1 MHALLYRSH
10 ASTALHRRSVP
21 ISWTA
26 DSGIFTGSLS
36 YMAGP
41 IMTGFEPVSRCTTM
55 TNGPMRAGTTEL
67 MTAEEICSGCI
78 FASRNSVR
86 RVEKYSSPV
95 RLVSV
100 KIRHSRTIFSFSK
113 RAATIFVFPMSTAS
127 SIATFSLTW
136 YYNGMYNLIQPRVLK
151 GFRDFLPQA
160 EIERTSL
167 TEKITKVYRSFGFV
181 PIDTPVLEYTE
192 ILLRKSNGE
201 TEKQVFRFED
211 NGGRDV
217 ALRFDL
223 TVPFARFTAEHK
235 DEIYFPF
242 KRYHLAKVWRGEKP
256 QAGRYREFVQC
267 DFDTVGSDSAA
278 ADFEILNVMR
288 TALAAIGVKNVTIRM
303 NHRGIFNRFLAKL
316 GVLDRSEDVL
326 RSVDKLAKVG
336 REEVVKEL
344 TEITGNSDTAAKII
358 DYISEGSDFDSTLAR
373 LEQMAGGPAEDTQR
387 MKDIYA
393 MMKAAGIESSY
404 VLDPSI
410 TRGLD
415 YYTGVVYETF
425 LNDRPSI
432 GSVCSGGRYD
442 NLAGLYMK
450 EKVPGVGASIGLDRL
465 IAGLEQLGLT
475 AKKGSYLDAEIYC
488 LDAQDAIAYQKTA
501 AELRAEEIAV
511 EVFPDAKK
519 IAQQYAVTEAKG
531 VPWGVFVKEDD
542 VKNGTLSLKN
552 LATREITD
560 GLTPA
565 QAADRIKKDR
575 SAV

>member
-1 MHALLYRSH
+1 MD
-10 ASTALHRRSVP
+10 T
-21 ISWTA
+21 
-26 DSGIFTGSLS
+26 
-36 YMAGP
+36 
-41 IMTGFEPVSRCTTM
+41 
-55 TNGPMRAGTTEL
+55 
-67 MTAEEICSGCI
+67 
-78 FASRNSVR
+78 
-86 RVEKYSSPV
+86 
-95 RLVSV
+95 
-100 KIRHSRTIFSFSK
+100 
-113 RAATIFVFPMSTAS
+113 
-127 SIATFSLTW
+127 
-136 YYNGMYNLIQPRVLK
+136 LIQPRVLK
-151 GFRDFLPQA
+151 GFRDFLPAA
-160 EIERTSL
+160 EIERDDL
-167 TEKITKVYRSFGFV
+167 MEKITAVYRSFGFV

-217 ALRFDL
+217 AMRFDL

-235 DEIYFPF
+235 DELYFPF

-316 GVLDRSEDVL
+316 SVLDRSEDVL

-425 LNDRPSI
+425 LNDLPSI

-475 AKKGSYLDAEIYC
+475 GKKGSYLDAEIYC
-488 LDAQDAIAYQKTA
+488 LDAKDAIAYQKTA
-501 AELRAEEIAV
+501 AELRAEGIAV

-542 VKNGTLSLKN
+542 VKKGTLSLKK

-560 GLTPA
+560 GLTPEK
-565 QAADRIKKDR
+565 AAEIIKAAR
-575 SAV
+575 